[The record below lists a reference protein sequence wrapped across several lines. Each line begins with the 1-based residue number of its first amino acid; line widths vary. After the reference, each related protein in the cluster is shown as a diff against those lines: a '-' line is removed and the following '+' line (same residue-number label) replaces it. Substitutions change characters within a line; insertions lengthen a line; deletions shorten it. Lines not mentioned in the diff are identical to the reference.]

1 MIHYSMGHLYG
12 TFGKQIKINMSIT
25 FSKDD
30 ASKLTM
36 KGSGKLIIK
45 TAMELVGSK
54 TELPISIEADF
65 ANIPNELHYLYY
77 QMLVSQYNTRQMV
90 HSSLY
95 NKEEPKTIK
104 EQKREW
110 RLNRIVE
117 LISKKI
123 KK

>member
-1 MIHYSMGHLYG
+1 
-12 TFGKQIKINMSIT
+12 MSIT
-25 FSKDD
+25 ISNDD
-30 ASKLTM
+30 ASKLTV

-54 TELPISIEADF
+54 TELPVSIEADF
-65 ANIPNELHYLYY
+65 TNIPEELHYLYY

-95 NKEEPKTIK
+95 DKEEPKTIK

-110 RLNRIVE
+110 RLNRIVDI
-117 LISKKI
+117 ISKTI
-123 KK
+123 LKK

>member
-1 MIHYSMGHLYG
+1 
-12 TFGKQIKINMSIT
+12 MSIT

-54 TELPISIEADF
+54 TELPVSIEADF
-65 ANIPNELHYLYY
+65 TNIPEELHYLYY

-95 NKEEPKTIK
+95 DKEEPYPMTIEEK
-104 EQKREW
+104 QSEW
-110 RLNRIVE
+110 RWNRIVDI
-117 LISKKI
+117 ISKAI
-123 KK
+123 RR

>member
-1 MIHYSMGHLYG
+1 
-12 TFGKQIKINMSIT
+12 MSIT

-30 ASKLTM
+30 ASKLTI

-65 ANIPNELHYLYY
+65 TNIPTELHYLYY

-95 NKEEPKTIK
+95 DKEEPKTIREK
-104 EQKREW
+104 KSEW
-110 RLNRIVE
+110 RLNRLAE
-117 LISKKI
+117 LFTKAISK
-123 KK
+123 

>member
-1 MIHYSMGHLYG
+1 
-12 TFGKQIKINMSIT
+12 MSIT
-25 FSKDD
+25 ISNDD
-30 ASKLTM
+30 ASKLTV

-54 TELPISIEADF
+54 TELPVSIEADF
-65 ANIPNELHYLYY
+65 TNIPEELHYLYY

-95 NKEEPKTIK
+95 DKEEPKTIK
-104 EQKREW
+104 EQKSEW

-117 LISKKI
+117 LISKAI
-123 KK
+123 RR

>member
-1 MIHYSMGHLYG
+1 
-12 TFGKQIKINMSIT
+12 MSIT

-54 TELPISIEADF
+54 TELPVSIEADF
-65 ANIPNELHYLYY
+65 TNIPTELHYLYY
-77 QMLVSQYNTRQMV
+77 QMLVSQYDTRQMV

-95 NKEEPKTIK
+95 DTEEPKTIK
-104 EQKREW
+104 EQKSEW
-110 RLNRIVE
+110 RLNRLVE
-117 LISKKI
+117 LISKAIRK
-123 KK
+123 